1 MERIKSYLIH
11 LLGGVTKQELAREK
25 APTYLFWH
33 FCMLNRINSIKQK
46 ADSLYGT
53 PPEEWCRKVY
63 KYITDE
69 IDNITDE
76 IDNMEKLPKK
86 SEGRKSISDYQF
98 RKGRL

>member
-11 LLGGVTKQELAREK
+11 LLGGITKQEHARLSMLNNLAR
-25 APTYLFWH
+25 LH
-33 FCMLNRINSIKQK
+33 RIKHK
-46 ADSLYGT
+46 ADCLYGT

-63 KYITDE
+63 SY
-69 IDNITDE
+69 ITDE

>member
-25 APTYLFWH
+25 APSDLFWH
-33 FCMLNRINSIKQK
+33 FCMLNRINRIKHK

-63 KYITDE
+63 SYITDE
-69 IDNITDE
+69 IDNIE
-76 IDNMEKLPKK
+76 
-86 SEGRKSISDYQF
+86 KSIYGEE
-98 RKGRL
+98 KGGDK

>member
-11 LLGGVTKQELAREK
+11 LLGGITKQELAREK
-25 APTYLFWH
+25 APSDLFWH

-46 ADSLYGT
+46 ADYLYGT

-76 IDNMEKLPKK
+76 IDNMEN
-86 SEGRKSISDYQF
+86 SVHEEEEGGDK
-98 RKGRL
+98 

>member
-11 LLGGVTKQELAREK
+11 LLGGITKQELAGKE
-25 APTYLFWH
+25 ASSYLFLH
-33 FCMLNRINSIKQK
+33 FCMLGRINSIKQK

-69 IDNITDE
+69 IENITDE
-76 IDNMEKLPKK
+76 IDNMEN
-86 SEGRKSISDYQF
+86 SVHEEEEGGDK
-98 RKGRL
+98 